1 MTEEN
6 DQSIKEVELMNDEIL
21 GESIILKGTED
32 QGRFDGELS
41 SKYCNKCSGEDQ
53 IITKTRNA

>member
-41 SKYCNKCSGEDQ
+41 SKCAGVHRGFPGRAHH
-53 IITKTRNA
+53 T